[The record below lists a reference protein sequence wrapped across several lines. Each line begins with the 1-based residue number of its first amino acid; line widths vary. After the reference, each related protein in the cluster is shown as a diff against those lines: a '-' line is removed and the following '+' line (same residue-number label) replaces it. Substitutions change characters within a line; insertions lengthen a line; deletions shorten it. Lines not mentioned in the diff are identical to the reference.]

1 MIITI
6 GIVVLMAGI
15 GLLTISIFVMFGKI
29 NLLHSYHR
37 EHVKDEDKKLFAILT
52 GASLS
57 IGALGLI
64 AAGILEI
71 IYLEEL
77 PLLLHNLVMFIP
89 LGISIILVLIFIK
102 KYNGSIM
109 G

>member
-1 MIITI
+1 MIIV
-6 GIVVLMAGI
+6 GIIIIVS
-15 GLLTISIFVMFGKI
+15 GLALLIISILMMFGKV

-37 EHVKDEDKKLFAILT
+37 VNDKEEDKKMFGITT
-52 GASLS
+52 GLSLS
-57 IGALGLI
+57 IGALGIL
-64 AAGILEI
+64 ASGILDL
-71 IYLEEL
+71 IYLD
-77 PLLLHNLVMFIP
+77 NLSILAFTLTMFIP